1 VKKVGSY
8 LKSNDK
14 CLKEGDALLEKGD
27 YVQASE
33 KFGGAAAEGPNRT
46 PTALTIGFTNS
57 DKSLRYPQLN
67 IRQDCAFTFI

>member
-27 YVQASE
+27 YVQALE
-33 KFGGAAAEGPNRT
+33 KFGERP
-46 PTALTIGFTNS
+46 LKDLIE
-57 DKSLRYPQLN
+57 LPQL
-67 IRQDCAFTFI
+67 